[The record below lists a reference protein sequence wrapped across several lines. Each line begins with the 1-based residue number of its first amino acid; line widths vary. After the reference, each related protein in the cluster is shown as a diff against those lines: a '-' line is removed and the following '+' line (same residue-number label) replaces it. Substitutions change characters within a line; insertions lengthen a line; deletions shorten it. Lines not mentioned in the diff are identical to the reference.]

1 MGVSVYEQEVDNY
14 SLNKCFNLCFR
25 GEISGKVGYS
35 FTEIIDSDAID
46 ILIKDAKDSIMA
58 LESSDIEFI
67 YGGDKEYPKVNSY
80 SDKLEDIDTE
90 KLINIAMNMEKEA
103 RDYSDKVKNIDM
115 CCISYGKCSYGIYNT
130 RGLALRNKT
139 NFLSMHIIP
148 VVSEKENKYE
158 GMGYFMAHSLQ
169 DINPKKIAKQGVDE
183 ALSRIGVRSIEK
195 GKYKTVIYNEAM
207 VSLLGL
213 FCVIF
218 NADSVQN
225 GLSLLKGKE
234 GEVIASDIVNIIDNP
249 HLENH
254 LTLQQYQLLLQIF
267 ILKMVLHLEKND
279 RRY

>member
-1 MGVSVYEQEVDNY
+1 
-14 SLNKCFNLCFR
+14 
-25 GEISGKVGYS
+25 
-35 FTEIIDSDAID
+35 
-46 ILIKDAKDSIMA
+46 
-58 LESSDIEFI
+58 
-67 YGGDKEYPKVNSY
+67 
-80 SDKLEDIDTE
+80 
-90 KLINIAMNMEKEA
+90 
-103 RDYSDKVKNIDM
+103 
-115 CCISYGKCSYGIYNT
+115 
-130 RGLALRNKT
+130 
-139 NFLSMHIIP
+139 
-148 VVSEKENKYE
+148 
-158 GMGYFMAHSLQ
+158 
-169 DINPKKIAKQGVDE
+169 
-183 ALSRIGVRSIEK
+183 
-195 GKYKTVIYNEAM
+195 M